1 MIEGHTEAGPIRL
14 AESVVA
20 SGYAS
25 IVLNRLA
32 RQACEL
38 VGADGS
44 CVLVRDRWTPGM
56 TIAVA
61 GYGRD
66 EEIVGDRFADSGGG
80 TGGSLTANSVGQGR
94 RTHVAVPICRDGEVF
109 GRLTASAA
117 ARRSFGE
124 RELAVLSDL
133 AVLAGAAVAHASQRS
148 EMLPRARARVLA
160 LVEAIDD
167 RDGYTAAHSDTVVRL
182 SRALGQRLSLSA
194 PDLLELELAALLH
207 DLGKLAIPD
216 AILKKPAALD
226 RDEQILMRQHAE
238 WGAAILTNA
247 PGLQAVATIVRC
259 HHERWDGTG
268 YPSRLAGKRIPIASR
283 LVAVC
288 DAYDAMTSDRCY
300 RKALPQGSALEELR
314 AGAGSQFDPA
324 LVNLLP
330 AILNEQDGASGER
343 TRPHRQPPAP
353 PAPPPTHL

>member
-1 MIEGHTEAGPIRL
+1 MIEGRTAAGPVGL

-38 VGADGS
+38 VGADAS
-44 CVLVRDRWTPGM
+44 CLLVRDRRTPGT

-66 EEIVGDRFADSGGG
+66 EELVGDRFVENGDPAGALDSGNPARSN
-80 TGGSLTANSVGQGR
+80 SLAEDQTHSQR
-94 RTHVAVPICRDGEVF
+94 RHARVAVPIRRNGEVF
-109 GRLTASAA
+109 GALTAGAPA
-117 ARRSFGE
+117 HRRFGG
-124 RELAVLSDL
+124 RELAVLSDV
-133 AVLAGAAVAHASQRS
+133 AVLAGAAVAHAEQRS
-148 EMLPRARARVLA
+148 AILPRARARVLA
-160 LVEAIDD
+160 LVEAIDA
-167 RDGYTAAHSDTVVRL
+167 RDGYTAAHSQTVVRL
-182 SRALGQRLSLSA
+182 TRALGKRLSLSA

-216 AILKKPAALD
+216 AILNKPAALD
-226 RDEQILMRQHAE
+226 PEEQLLMRQHAQ

-268 YPSRLAGKRIPIASR
+268 YPSRLAGDRIPIASR
-283 LVAVC
+283 LVTVC

-300 RKALPQGSALEELR
+300 RKALAQRPALEELR

-324 LVNLLP
+324 LVELLP
-330 AILNEQDGASGER
+330 AILHEQHSASSS
-343 TRPHRQPPAP
+343 
-353 PAPPPTHL
+353 